1 MDNDENTN
9 QESEVNTE
17 NETDEAEDFIEE
29 EANEQATSDAD
40 ELKKKLAI
48 SDKKLVTALA
58 QKNHYKNKVN
68 SQEVSEK
75 KEEISSKDLYALMNN
90 KVPEEDVDDVIR
102 AAKAL
107 DMSIPEALKSN
118 VVKTILSDSKEKRT
132 TADVAN
138 TDNTRMGPTQLTD
151 ETLLS
156 NAVKGDIPDDDE
168 GIAKLIEAKLNK

>member
-1 MDNDENTN
+1 MDNDEN

-17 NETDEAEDFIEE
+17 SEAEDFIEE
-29 EANEQATSDAD
+29 VDEQADTEANSEASAEVD
-40 ELKKKLAI
+40 ELKKKL
-48 SDKKLVTALA
+48 VTAEA
-58 QKNHYKNKVN
+58 QKDHWKKKANTKK
-68 SQEVSEK
+68 EVSEK

-168 GIAKLIEAKLNK
+168 GIEKLIQAKLNK